1 MSNRE
6 ATLKAKALVDAFGKL
21 AGDGKIKL
29 QKQLGET
36 AIAQAALGIRQSVN
50 PYGDPFAPLTSRT
63 GVPLRRTG
71 NNIQRSW
78 TSGQETPTSFVF
90 GNRFKYL
97 ATHQYGAVIKAKPGK
112 ALRFWVEGASAAFHI
127 RGESSIIKRGKNKG
141 KERLGKI
148 LIRKGQATQ
157 HNMIMVQQV
166 TIPRRQ
172 MVPEMNTGGLGPR
185 WTRAFER
192 TIRAYLKKLFEASG
206 GK

>member
-6 ATLKAKALVDAFGKL
+6 ATLKAKALVDAFGQL
-21 AGDGKIKL
+21 AGAGKIKL
-29 QKQLGET
+29 QKQIGET

-63 GVPLRRTG
+63 GIPLRRTG

-97 ATHQYGAVIKAKPGK
+97 ATHQYGAVIKAKPGSV
-112 ALRFWVEGASAAFHI
+112 LRFSVENAPRKTKSGRFRSAGSRVVYAL
-127 RGESSIIKRGKNKG
+127 K
-141 KERLGKI
+141 
-148 LIRKGQATQ
+148 
-157 HNMIMVQQV
+157 V

-172 MVPEMNTGGLGPR
+172 MVPEMDTGGLGPR

-206 GK
+206 GQ

>member
-6 ATLKAKALVDAFGKL
+6 ATLRAQALVAAFGQL

-36 AIAQAALGIRQSVN
+36 AIAQAALGIRRSEN

-63 GVPLRRTG
+63 GIPLRGTG

-78 TSGQETPTSFVF
+78 TAGQETPTSFVF

-97 ATHQYGAVIKAKPGK
+97 ATHQYGAVIKPVKAK
-112 ALRFWVEGASAAFHI
+112 ALAFQVERAP
-127 RGESSIIKRGKNKG
+127 KKG
-141 KERLGKI
+141 SKFVYAQK
-148 LIRKGQATQ
+148 
-157 HNMIMVQQV
+157 V

-172 MVPEMNTGGLGPR
+172 MVPEMDTGGLGPR
-185 WTRAFER
+185 WTGAFER
-192 TIRAYLKKLFEASG
+192 TIKEYLKKLLAPAG
-206 GK
+206 GQ